1 MERLAVEFSDP
12 TVQFLPPANAHHPQ
26 QPDEVIETLVGALES
41 AISSLR
47 KAALARRA
55 ITRVHRIQAG
65 VALSDITQHVA
76 DAFHVRSELLLSR
89 KRTQHIAYCRAVAQF
104 LCRKLTKNS
113 FPDIGEFFDRD
124 HSSVIHSYQLIERR
138 IAQDAAFKRFIEGLQ
153 AQLTDTKVPAASSAP
168 PEPKGEPQTF
178 TAPPAAAVAA

>member
-1 MERLAVEFSDP
+1 MDRQVEFTEQP
-12 TVQFLPPANAHHPQ
+12 AEFLLASNSTTPQ
-26 QPDEVIETLVGALES
+26 ADEVINTLVDALES

-47 KAALARRA
+47 KAVLARRTA
-55 ITRVHRIQAG
+55 TRVHRIQAG
-65 VALSDITQHVA
+65 VAMSDITEHVA

-89 KRTQHIAYCRAVAQF
+89 RRTQHIAYSRAVAQF

-138 IAQDAAFKRFIEGLQ
+138 MQQDSAFRRMIENLE
-153 AQLTDTKVPAASSAP
+153 AEIIRATPA
-168 PEPKGEPQTF
+168 E
-178 TAPPAAAVAA
+178 VAA